1 MNKMISSK
9 FEGYTWYHFPLQV
22 HLIKVFEVFHEFRV
36 FVLDIRVKNINVE
49 LVEAFLQNVL

>member
-1 MNKMISSK
+1 MISSK

-22 HLIKVFEVFHEFRV
+22 HLIKVLEVFHKFRV

>member
-1 MNKMISSK
+1 MISSK
-9 FEGYTWYHFPLQV
+9 FEGYTWYQFPLQV
-22 HLIKVFEVFHEFRV
+22 HLIKAFEVFHEFRV